1 MQNDLG
7 SSIDG
12 DIAMNDALRNVFVKN
27 IGNWWKKR
35 AKKTLFICC
44 FFSM

>member
-12 DIAMNDALRNVFVKN
+12 GIATNGALRNVFVEM
-27 IGNWWKKR
+27 IGDFCKKR
-35 AKKTLFICC
+35 AEESIFICC
-44 FFSM
+44 FSM